1 MQYLYPKNLRAKASV
16 WLWGMK
22 DFAILCIATL
32 ISVLVIATTRIAF
45 PAAITLSYGFLTIR
59 KEDATVMSYIRYA
72 AKYFITEQQVYRWRE
87 E

>member
-1 MQYLYPKNLRAKASV
+1 MQYLYPKNLRSKASV

-32 ISVLVIATTRIAF
+32 ISVLVIATTRI
-45 PAAITLSYGFLTIR
+45 TLCYGFLTIR